1 MACFENI
8 AIEDLDAC
16 INSEVQAGVS
26 EVGVYYGVHAHYHFP
41 MPLNVNDVGYDYEGS
56 CSNGSIVFTA
66 GKGFGK
72 LQYNLIQESDG

>member
-26 EVGVYYGVHAHYHFP
+26 EVGVYYGVHAQITTFP
-41 MPLNVNDVGYDYEGS
+41 MPLNVNDVGYDYEAA
-56 CSNGSIVFTA
+56 VAVTA
-66 GKGFGK
+66 QLCLQQEKVSEK
-72 LQYNLIQESDG
+72 LLYNLIQER

>member
-26 EVGVYYGVHAHYHFP
+26 EVVCIMAF
-41 MPLNVNDVGYDYEGS
+41 MRKLPLS
-56 CSNGSIVFTA
+56 QCH
-66 GKGFGK
+66 
-72 LQYNLIQESDG
+72 

>member
-26 EVGVYYGVHAHYHFP
+26 EVGVLWRSCANYHFP
-41 MPLNVNDVGYDYEGS
+41 NAIER
-56 CSNGSIVFTA
+56 
-66 GKGFGK
+66 K
-72 LQYNLIQESDG
+72 

>member
-26 EVGVYYGVHAHYHFP
+26 EVGVYYGVHAL
-41 MPLNVNDVGYDYEGS
+41 PLPNAIE
-56 CSNGSIVFTA
+56 C
-66 GKGFGK
+66 K
-72 LQYNLIQESDG
+72 